1 MAEVKIDNGYVEVY
15 ETGRLRCRVMGG
27 AYVTENDVTLTAD
40 ELRIRSG
47 GSTHVYDLDGR
58 PMRVE

>member
-1 MAEVKIDNGYVEVY
+1 
-15 ETGRLRCRVMGG
+15 MGG
-27 AYVTENDVTLTAD
+27 AYVTENDMTLSAD

-47 GSTHVYDLDGR
+47 GSTHVYDLHGR